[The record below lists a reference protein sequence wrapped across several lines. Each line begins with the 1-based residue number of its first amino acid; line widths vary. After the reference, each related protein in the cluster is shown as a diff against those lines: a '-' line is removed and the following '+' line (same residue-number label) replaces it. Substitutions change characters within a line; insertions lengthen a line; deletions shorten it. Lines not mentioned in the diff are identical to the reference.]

1 MGPGG
6 ESLGRAGG
14 LKLDSRMNHR
24 RQFCQILSMGLLAA
38 SLWAPV
44 SAHADPTTFPERTWR
59 IAAPDVSLWS
69 AIALK
74 QADDVARSIGTDA
87 YLVVHHGVVVHQF
100 GDVSKPMNLF
110 SGRKSVLSLL
120 YGIGVDRHTID
131 LNKTLADLGID
142 DKSALTEAEKTAT
155 VRQLL
160 QARSGV
166 YHPAAYETAAMKAAR
181 PQRGSHTPG
190 SFWYYNNWDFN
201 ALGAI
206 YQKQSGKD
214 VFTALNEDL
223 ALPMQFEDF
232 RQARDT
238 EYVYEQA
245 SQYPAYVMHLSA
257 RDTARI
263 GLLMAR
269 GGRWQDRQIVS
280 RQWVDQSTTAYSDA
294 FPGVGYGYLWWV
306 GQKGWHFGQKFP
318 GPVFSARGSFGQYLI
333 VDPQRDL
340 VIVHRVNAGLLTML
354 FSGGP
359 TGAQFNALLKQ
370 ILSAAPQDF

>member
-1 MGPGG
+1 MFDTKRRSRRICG
-6 ESLGRAGG
+6 SL
-14 LKLDSRMNHR
+14 
-24 RQFCQILSMGLLAA
+24 LLVSAMA
-38 SLWAPV
+38 VSLWSPL
-44 SAHADPTTFPERTWR
+44 STWADTSSSFPERTWR
-59 IAAPDVSLWS
+59 LSPPEVSGWS
-69 AIALK
+69 SDAFK
-74 QADDVARSIGTDA
+74 QADDLARGMGTDA
-87 YLVVHHGVVVHQF
+87 YLVVHRGAIVHQF

-120 YGIGVDRHTID
+120 VGIAQVRQPLD
-131 LNKTLADLGID
+131 LNTTLANLGID
-142 DKSALTEAEKTAT
+142 DTSTLTEAEKTAT

-181 PQRGSHTPG
+181 PQRGSHAPG

-201 ALGAI
+201 TLGAI
-206 YQKQSGKD
+206 YQKLSGRD

-223 ALPMQFEDF
+223 AQPLQFEDF
-232 RQARDT
+232 DKTRDT
-238 EYVYEQA
+238 EFVFEAA
-245 SQYPAYVMHLSA
+245 SQYPAYVMRISA

-269 GGRWQDRQIVS
+269 EGRWQDRQIVS
-280 RQWVDQSTTAYSDA
+280 KQWIAESTTSYSDA
-294 FPGVGYGYLWWV
+294 SSGGGYGYLWWV
-306 GQKGWHFGQKFP
+306 GQNGWHFGQKFP

-359 TGAQFNALLKQ
+359 TGVQFNALLKQ
-370 ILSAAPQDF
+370 ILSAAPKDF

>member
-1 MGPGG
+1 
-6 ESLGRAGG
+6 
-14 LKLDSRMNHR
+14 MNHR
-24 RQFCQILSMGLLAA
+24 RPFCQILSIGLLAA
-38 SLWAPV
+38 SLWSPV

-59 IAAPDVSLWS
+59 IATPEVSLWS
-69 AIALK
+69 ALALM

-87 YLVVHHGVVVHQF
+87 YLVVHHGVIVHQF
-100 GDVSKPMNLF
+100 GAVSKPMNLF
-110 SGRKSVLSLL
+110 SGRKSVLSVL
-120 YGIGVDRHTID
+120 YGIAVDRQTID

-142 DKSALTEAEKTAT
+142 DKFALTETEKTAT
-155 VRQLL
+155 IRQLL

-181 PQRGSHTPG
+181 PQRDSHAAG

-214 VFTALNEDL
+214 IFTALNDEL
-223 ALPMQFEDF
+223 AQTLQFEDF
-232 RQARDT
+232 DKTRDT
-238 EYVYEQA
+238 EFVFEAA
-245 SQYPAYVMHLSA
+245 SQYPAYVMRVSA

-280 RQWVDQSTTAYSDA
+280 RQWVDESTTSYSDTS
-294 FPGVGYGYLWWV
+294 PGVGYGYLWWV

-318 GPVFSARGSFGQYLI
+318 APVFSARGNFSQYLI

-370 ILSAAPQDF
+370 ILSAAPKDF